1 MSSTQ
6 SGPNLQKEIEEF
18 GRQIAE
24 SFRVARQTARGKE
37 IEQQVKSALGD
48 AEKFLTDA
56 YNAVRAQIDTP
67 EFKDQV
73 GTTAKNAADEV
84 QNQLAIGL
92 RAVNEKI
99 KTLLEEK
106 KQGK

>member
-1 MSSTQ
+1 MSSQ
-6 SGPNLQKEIEEF
+6 QPNPDLQKEIEEF

-24 SFRVARQTARGKE
+24 ALRAGRESARGKE
-37 IEQQVKSALGD
+37 LEQQVRSALGD
-48 AEKFLTDA
+48 AEKYLTQA
-56 YNAVRAQIDTP
+56 YNAVRAEVDKP

-73 GTTAKNAADEV
+73 GTTAKSVAAEV

-99 KTLLEEK
+99 KKLLAEK
-106 KQGK
+106 T